1 MALRLCREL
10 RGTMLVSGTG
20 CVFSSI
26 KTVTHISFYYSLS
39 QRQLGGCITHQA
51 HTVALAVDRESGLS
65 SE

>member
-1 MALRLCREL
+1 
-10 RGTMLVSGTG
+10 MLVSGTG